1 MFAWFTADSGTF
13 DCQAQFSVKT
23 SLSEFSGFDIRNQY
37 RFQEP
42 INSVERV
49 LASGR
54 SHSSCFVLLCV
65 CFLFRVARAGRAA
78 FASHG

>member
-13 DCQAQFSVKT
+13 NCQVQFSVKT
-23 SLSEFSGFDIRNQY
+23 SPSELSSFCHQESGDDIRLVDN
-37 RFQEP
+37 EP
-42 INSVERV
+42 INSVVRV

-65 CFLFRVARAGRAA
+65 CVFFFFV
-78 FASHG
+78 